1 MADKVMR
8 PAVVGLLLVAC
19 GFPALATANI
29 DQRMVDDAIKHR
41 LQEIYQHSGP
51 NDFHAFQ
58 RPPRQADY
66 VDDAAPAVVLE
77 PPLKAAR
84 PPCGSA
90 RRCGASATSSTSRH
104 RGNGT

>member
-1 MADKVMR
+1 MVDKVMR

-29 DQRMVDDAIKHR
+29 NQRMVDDAVKHR
-41 LQEIYQHSGP
+41 LQEIYQNSGP
-51 NDFHAFQ
+51 SDFHAFQ
-58 RPPRQADY
+58 RPPHQADY

-84 PPCGSA
+84 HPYESA
-90 RRCGASATSSTSRH
+90 RHRGASATSSTSRH
-104 RGNGT
+104 